1 MQDDDYGN
9 SLVWFQDI
17 LSQELSN
24 EGKVEINPTT
34 SQPAKW
40 EDWQTEDWYLAPP
53 SRNIGWVTT
62 DCTSL
67 SPRSRSPWTDLQT
80 KQGIPVSS

>member
-17 LSQELSN
+17 LSQELSK
-24 EGKVEINPTT
+24 EAKVEINPTT
-34 SQPAKW
+34 SQAATW

-53 SRNIGWVTT
+53 SSKHWFRH
-62 DCTSL
+62 
-67 SPRSRSPWTDLQT
+67 
-80 KQGIPVSS
+80 